1 MVLDLRCPTCASD
14 YTQRLSMM
22 RDLQG
27 LPDSAGEPAR
37 VAPLK
42 APAKPWG
49 FLLGFV
55 LGLLLTVLIVT
66 QNGWGRSPW
75 LVLIFFAVWMGTG
88 VVLLWPYR
96 RKLREWRHYLDTHF
110 ICHRCGAIFQ
120 PSKPTKQELTLRKVC
135 IVQQC
140 GKHIPQEAKTCP
152 YCGQAQ
158 APRIAKA

>member
-22 RDLQG
+22 RGLQG
-27 LPDSAGEPAR
+27 LTDSAGQTAL

-66 QNGWGRSPW
+66 QNGWSRSPL
-75 LVLIFFAVWMGTG
+75 LVVIFFTAWIGTG
-88 VVLLWPYR
+88 VLVIWPYR
-96 RKLREWRHYLDTHF
+96 RKLREWQQYLDAHF

-120 PSKPTKQELTLRKVC
+120 PGKPTKQGLTLRKVC
-135 IVQQC
+135 IVQRC
-140 GKHIPQEAKTCP
+140 GKQIPQEAKTCP

-158 APRIAKA
+158 VPRVAKA